1 MDEMIQSFEVTGGRA
16 SGDMLST
23 RHEDRRLKVGLL
35 ACGYFEYWRM
45 YEGLRSQVEG
55 DMRNVAD
62 RLSLKHE
69 VVYPGLVDTLDGSEA
84 AGRLFRDRQVDML
97 VIAEGTYCPDY
108 LIHQALLPL
117 PADLPLCLFASQCH
131 DRLDFTVGYDQ
142 SLRNS
147 GPMGLV
153 QLAAGFRKMGKYS
166 KFEVVAGGID
176 DPEVYVEIDRF
187 IRVRTTLENLKFWN
201 IGLVGHVFRGMYDF
215 QYDKTAVS
223 GKLGPHIIDIE
234 IRHLADILD
243 SVSVEDPRIGA
254 MQERLRTTC
263 EIERVSD
270 AAIQRAARLALAFE
284 ELVRR
289 YKLNGLV
296 LLGQHFIEQR
306 ANATCF
312 LGATQLLTGD
322 QALVV
327 TEGDVLGLIM
337 SKILK
342 DFTGRTPFFGEWE
355 EIDKALNGVLLLGH
369 GFVDLREARKGRPVR
384 ITPPC
389 EQWGFQDP
397 SLGFEAMYEPGPVT
411 ISHVIHD
418 AKGWR
423 LLISEGEILDTP
435 PLQIRESTMVVGV
448 KKDVRQYFKE
458 LVKLGFAHHAI
469 AAPGHVADH
478 LTVLAEQLDMEICR
492 L

>member
-1 MDEMIQSFEVTGGRA
+1 MNDTIQSFEVTGGRV
-16 SGDMLST
+16 SGDMLSV
-23 RHEDRRLKVGLL
+23 RREDRPLRVGLL

-45 YEGLRSQVEG
+45 YGDLRQQVEN
-55 DMRNVAD
+55 DMKKVAD
-62 RLSLKHE
+62 RLLQKHD
-69 VVYPGLVDTLDGSEA
+69 VVYPGLVDTLDSSEA
-84 AGRLFRDRQVDML
+84 AGRMFRDRQVDLL

-108 LIHQALLPL
+108 LVHQALLPL
-117 PADLPLCLFASQCH
+117 PADIPLCLFASQCH

-142 SLRNS
+142 ALRNS

-153 QLAAGFRKMGKYS
+153 QLAAGFRKMGKYPR
-166 KFEVVAGGID
+166 FEVVAGGIE
-176 DPEVYVEIDRF
+176 DPDVHAEIDRF
-187 IRVRTTLENLKFWN
+187 IRVRTTIENLRFWN

-215 QYDKTAVS
+215 QYDKTAVA
-223 GKLGPHIIDIE
+223 GKFGPHVIDID

-243 SVSVEDPRIGA
+243 AISSEDTRVMGIRD
-254 MQERLRTTC
+254 RLRAAC
-263 EIERVSD
+263 EVDGVSD
-270 AAIQRAARLALAFE
+270 GAIQRAARLSLALE

-289 YKLNGLV
+289 YKLNGLA

-306 ANATCF
+306 ANATCY

-327 TEGDVLGLIM
+327 TEGDVLGLIV

-355 EIDKALNGVLLLGH
+355 EIDKTLNAVLLLGH
-369 GFVDLREARKGRPVR
+369 GFVDLREARTERKVR

-389 EQWGFQDP
+389 EQWGFEDP
-397 SLGFEAMYEPGPVT
+397 SLGFEAMYAPGPVT
-411 ISHVIHD
+411 ISHVIQD

-423 LLISEGEILDTP
+423 MLISEGEILGTP
-435 PLQIRESTMVVGV
+435 PLQIRESAMVVGV
-448 KKDVRQYFKE
+448 NKEVRPYFKE
-458 LVKLGFAHHAI
+458 LIKCGFAHHAI

-478 LTVLAEQLDMEICR
+478 LTVLAEQLEMEVCR